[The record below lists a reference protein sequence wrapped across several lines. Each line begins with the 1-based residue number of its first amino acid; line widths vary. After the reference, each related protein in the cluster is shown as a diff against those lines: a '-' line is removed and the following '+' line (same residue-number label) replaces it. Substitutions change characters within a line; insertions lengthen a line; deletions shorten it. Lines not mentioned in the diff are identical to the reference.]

1 MAKDVRESI
10 LIVLKKKRKQNNE
23 RMRVNRK
30 EKYKDPAM
38 LGCHFVNGVGL
49 IVTFL
54 QNSTVTSIGPHVN
67 QYNLR

>member
-10 LIVLKKKRKQNNE
+10 LIVLKKKKQNNE

-30 EKYKDPAM
+30 EKYKDPTVS
-38 LGCHFVNGVGL
+38 GCHFVNGIGL